1 MGLGLVGRSPRQDG
15 VTILKGE
22 RVTLRAPI
30 LEDYEEWAAL
40 RETSRDFLTP
50 WEPTWASD
58 ELSKAAFKRRL
69 RLYSADARDGS
80 GFAFFITRSNNSAL
94 VGSITL
100 FGVTRGVSLS
110 SSVGYWLGRSYAGRG
125 YMSDALKTIMP
136 FVFDGLGLHRLEA
149 ACIPDNESSRLLL
162 LHNGF
167 RQEGYARQYLKI
179 NGRWR
184 DHLLFARLETDP
196 PLR

>member
-1 MGLGLVGRSPRQDG
+1 MGLGLVGKSSHQEG
-15 VTILKGE
+15 TTVLKGE
-22 RVTLRAPI
+22 RVILRPPV
-30 LEDYEEWAAL
+30 LDDFEEWAAL
-40 RETSRDFLTP
+40 RETSRDFLEP
-50 WEPTWASD
+50 WEPTWAGD

-69 RLYSADARDGS
+69 RQYTADAREGA
-80 GFAFFITRSNNSAL
+80 GYAFFIERGNDGAL
-94 VGSITL
+94 VGSLTL
-100 FGVTRGVSLS
+100 FGVNRGVSQS
-110 SSVGYWLGRSYAGRG
+110 CSIGYWLGRAYAQRG
-125 YMSDALKTIMP
+125 YMSDSLKTVMP
-136 FVFDGLGLHRLEA
+136 FVFGTLGLHRLEA

-184 DHLLFARLETDP
+184 DHLLFARLESDP